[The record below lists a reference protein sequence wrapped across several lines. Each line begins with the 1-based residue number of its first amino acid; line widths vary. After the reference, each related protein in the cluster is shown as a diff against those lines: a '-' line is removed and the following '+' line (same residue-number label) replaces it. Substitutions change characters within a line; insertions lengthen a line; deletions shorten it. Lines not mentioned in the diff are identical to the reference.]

1 MAIQMSSANVDT
13 AMDRRSYFNKSNVDI
28 DSMGER
34 LTNNTA
40 SGSLY
45 GAMAMVAGLN
55 VPGSLAGVTA
65 DFASAFQTVADSYK
79 AEVQQQI
86 DQLCNPEVN
95 QAFRGAGVQSALE
108 DFVVGIRDAASAYL
122 DSLTEVE
129 KAIVNAVRAAYVKQ
143 DNDLAGNVRSDTS
156 RVSDFR
162 PNA

>member
-65 DFASAFQTVADSYK
+65 DFASA
-79 AEVQQQI
+79 
-86 DQLCNPEVN
+86 
-95 QAFRGAGVQSALE
+95 
-108 DFVVGIRDAASAYL
+108 
-122 DSLTEVE
+122 
-129 KAIVNAVRAAYVKQ
+129 
-143 DNDLAGNVRSDTS
+143 
-156 RVSDFR
+156 
-162 PNA
+162 